1 MHNRHWPYRDSM
13 QQKIKQIFGISHPL
27 IWLSALCIGILASIP
42 KFLRLHIATW
52 EMLIDVS
59 VAGTYS
65 LFVWYYNLYFLPR
78 NHQYRFAK
86 SLALGIV
93 VMTILVLIHQLIFP
107 HYNMPS
113 MMLMFHFRGLIINFT
128 IYLFLFLLYQQYQ
141 NRQINMEL
149 LEAQFDL
156 LKQQV
161 NPHFIFNSLNTLKS
175 MVDLQ
180 DKHASEFIVMLSE
193 FYRASLDKKQAAL
206 IPLATE
212 LQTLHTYIYLLQAR
226 FEDGLKLEIDVP
238 VEGLLIPPF
247 TLQMLVENCIK
258 HNIVS
263 LDEPL
268 HIRIYSTATHIIV
281 ENNLQLKRPSG
292 PSTHTGLNNINK
304 RYQHLGKGN
313 IDSSSTTTHFI
324 VKLPLIYADSD
335 H

>member
-1 MHNRHWPYRDSM
+1 M

-27 IWLSALCIGILASIP
+27 IWFSALCIGILASIP

-78 NHQYRFAK
+78 RHRYRFAR
-86 SLALGIV
+86 SLVSGIG
-93 VMTILVLIHQLIFP
+93 VMTVLVLIHQLIFP

-113 MMLMFHFRGLIINFT
+113 MMLMFQFRGLIINFT

-212 LQTLHTYIYLLQAR
+212 LHTLHAYVFLLQAR
-226 FEDGLKLEIDVP
+226 FEEGLQLDIDLP
-238 VEGLLIPPF
+238 GEQLLIPPF

-263 LDEPL
+263 LEEPL
-268 HIRIYSTATHIIV
+268 HIRIYTTSQHIIV
-281 ENNLQLKRPSG
+281 ENNLQLKRSSG
-292 PSTHTGLNNINK
+292 TSTHTGLNNINK

-313 IDSSSTTTHFI
+313 IDTICTASRFT

-335 H
+335 R

>member
-1 MHNRHWPYRDSM
+1 M
-13 QQKIKQIFGISHPL
+13 QQKIFGISHPV
-27 IWLSALCIGILASIP
+27 IWLSSLCIGILASIP

-59 VAGTYS
+59 VAASYS
-65 LFVWYYNLYFLPR
+65 LFVWYYNLYYLPIAKKF
-78 NHQYRFAK
+78 RFGK
-86 SLALGIV
+86 SLLLGII

-107 HYNMPS
+107 HYHMPS

-141 NRQINMEL
+141 NKQISMEL

-180 DKHASEFIVMLSE
+180 DKQASEFIVMLSE
-193 FYRASLDKKQAAL
+193 FYRAALDKKPAAL
-206 IPLATE
+206 IPLSDE
-212 LQTLHTYIYLLQAR
+212 LHTLHAYVFLLKAR
-226 FEDGLKLEIDVP
+226 FEDGLQLDINIPDTHF
-238 VEGLLIPPF
+238 LIPPF

-268 HIRIYSTATHIIV
+268 HIRIFTTDTHIIV
-281 ENNLQLKRPSG
+281 ENNLQLKRQS

-304 RYQHLGKGN
+304 RYQHMGQGN
-313 IDSSSTTTHFI
+313 IDIIATPSRFT
-324 VKLPLIYADSD
+324 VKLPLIHGNSD

>member
-1 MHNRHWPYRDSM
+1 M
-13 QQKIKQIFGISHPL
+13 QQKIRQIFGISHPV
-27 IWLSALCIGILASIP
+27 IWLSSLGIGILASIP

-59 VAGTYS
+59 VAASYS
-65 LFVWYYNLYFLPR
+65 LFVWYYNVYYLPVMR
-78 NHQYRFAK
+78 RFRFGS
-86 SLALGIV
+86 SLLLGIV

-107 HYNMPS
+107 HYHMPA

-141 NRQINMEL
+141 NKQISMEL

-180 DKHASEFIVMLSE
+180 DKQASEFIVMLSE
-193 FYRASLDKKQAAL
+193 FYRAALDKKPAAL
-206 IPLATE
+206 IPLADE
-212 LQTLHTYIYLLQAR
+212 LHTLHAYVFLLQAR
-226 FEDGLKLEIDVP
+226 FEDGLKLDINIPDEDY
-238 VEGLLIPPF
+238 LIPPF

-268 HIRIYSTATHIIV
+268 HISIRTTGKQLIV
-281 ENNLQLKRPSG
+281 ENNLQLKRQAG
-292 PSTHTGLNNINK
+292 ASTHTGLDNIRK
-304 RYQHLGKGN
+304 RYQHLGQGQ
-313 IDSSSTTTHFI
+313 IDIIPSTTLFT
-324 VKLPLIYADSD
+324 VKLPLIHGNSD

>member
-1 MHNRHWPYRDSM
+1 M

-27 IWLSALCIGILASIP
+27 VWFSALCIGILASIP

-59 VAGTYS
+59 VAGCYS
-65 LFVWYYNLYFLPR
+65 LFVWYYNLYYLPR
-78 NHQYRFAK
+78 NRKYRFAR
-86 SLALGIV
+86 SLFLGIG
-93 VMTILVLIHQLIFP
+93 VMTILVLIHQFIFP
-107 HYNMPS
+107 HYSMPS
-113 MMLMFHFRGLIINFT
+113 MMLMFQFRGLIINFT

-141 NRQINMEL
+141 NRQISMEL

-180 DKHASEFIVMLSE
+180 DPQASDFIVKLSE

-206 IPLATE
+206 IPMTTE
-212 LQTLHTYIYLLQAR
+212 LHTLHAYVFLLQAR
-226 FEDGLKLEIDVP
+226 FEDGLQLDINVSA
-238 VEGLLIPPF
+238 EGLLIPPF

-268 HIRIYSTATHIIV
+268 HIRIFMTGEHIVV
-281 ENNLQLKRPSG
+281 ENNLQLKRASG
-292 PSTHTGLNNINK
+292 ASTHTGLSNINK
-304 RYQHLGKGN
+304 RYQHLGKGR
-313 IDSSSTTTHFI
+313 IEHVSTATHFI

>member
-1 MHNRHWPYRDSM
+1 M
-13 QQKIKQIFGISHPL
+13 QQKIFGISHPV

-59 VAGTYS
+59 VAASYS
-65 LFVWYYNLYFLPR
+65 LFVWYYNLYYLPITR
-78 NHQYRFAK
+78 RFRFGK
-86 SLALGIV
+86 SLLLGII

-107 HYNMPS
+107 HYHMPS

-141 NRQINMEL
+141 NKQISMEL

-180 DKHASEFIVMLSE
+180 DKQASEFIVNLSE
-193 FYRASLDKKQAAL
+193 FYRAALDKKPSAL
-206 IPLATE
+206 IPLADE
-212 LQTLHTYIYLLQAR
+212 LHTLHAYIFLLQAR
-226 FEDGLKLEIDVP
+226 FEDGLKLDINLPDTAS
-238 VEGLLIPPF
+238 LIPPF

-268 HIRIYSTATHIIV
+268 HIRIYRTATQLIV
-281 ENNLQLKRPSG
+281 ENNLQLKRQS
-292 PSTHTGLNNINK
+292 PSTHTGLDNINK

-313 IDSSSTTTHFI
+313 IDIIATPTHFT
-324 VKLPLIYADSD
+324 VKLPLIHANSD

>member
-1 MHNRHWPYRDSM
+1 M
-13 QQKIKQIFGISHPL
+13 QQKIKEIFGISDPL
-27 IWLSALCIGILASIP
+27 IWFSALCIGILASIP

-65 LFVWYYNLYFLPR
+65 LFVWYYNIYFLPR
-78 NHQYRFAK
+78 HRQYRFAR
-86 SLALGIV
+86 SLVLGIV
-93 VMTILVLIHQLIFP
+93 VMAILVLIHQLIFP

-113 MMLMFHFRGLIINFT
+113 MMLMFQFRGVVINFI

-212 LQTLHTYIYLLQAR
+212 LHTLHAYIFVLQAR
-226 FEDGLKLEIDVP
+226 FEDGLKLDINVP
-238 VEGLLIPPF
+238 GDDLVIPPF

-258 HNIVS
+258 HNTVS

-268 HIRIYSTATHIIV
+268 HIRIFSTAEHIIV
-281 ENNLQLKRPSG
+281 ENNLQLKRQSG
-292 PSTHTGLNNINK
+292 TSTHTGLNNINK
-304 RYQHLGKGN
+304 RYQHLGKGS
-313 IDSSSTTTHFI
+313 IDSICTATHFT

>member
-1 MHNRHWPYRDSM
+1 M

-27 IWLSALCIGILASIP
+27 IWFSALCIGILASIP

-78 NHQYRFAK
+78 QHRYRFAR
-86 SLALGIV
+86 SLVSGIG
-93 VMTILVLIHQLIFP
+93 VMTVLVLIHQLIFP

-113 MMLMFHFRGLIINFT
+113 MMLMFQFRGLIINFT

-212 LQTLHTYIYLLQAR
+212 LHTLHAYVFLLQAR
-226 FEDGLKLEIDVP
+226 FEEGLQLDIDLP
-238 VEGLLIPPF
+238 GEQLLIPPF

-263 LDEPL
+263 LEEPL
-268 HIRIYSTATHIIV
+268 HIRIYTTSQHIIV
-281 ENNLQLKRPSG
+281 ENNLQLKRSSG
-292 PSTHTGLNNINK
+292 TSTHTGLNNINK

-313 IDSSSTTTHFI
+313 IDTICTASRFT

-335 H
+335 R

>member
-1 MHNRHWPYRDSM
+1 M

-27 IWLSALCIGILASIP
+27 IWFSALCIGILASIP

-78 NHQYRFAK
+78 QHRYRFAR
-86 SLALGIV
+86 SLVLGIG
-93 VMTILVLIHQLIFP
+93 VMTVLVLIHQLIFP

-113 MMLMFHFRGLIINFT
+113 MMLMFQFRGLIINFT

-212 LQTLHTYIYLLQAR
+212 LHTLHAYVFLLQAR
-226 FEDGLKLEIDVP
+226 FEEGLQLDIDLP
-238 VEGLLIPPF
+238 GEQLLIPPF

-263 LDEPL
+263 LEEPL
-268 HIRIYSTATHIIV
+268 HIRIYTTSQHIVV
-281 ENNLQLKRPSG
+281 ENNLQLKRSSG
-292 PSTHTGLNNINK
+292 TSTHTGLNNINK

-313 IDSSSTTTHFI
+313 IDTICTASRFT

-335 H
+335 R